1 MVSSINSVPDI
12 DQYASIWMYTAQKE
26 KRAEVKILQRA
37 VIPFHCRQQSVVE
50 VRRIDFLETDDVRIQ
65 VPKFL
70 HQQTMAV
77 VLTQELSRC
86 VAVFCSTPDAVAL
99 SQDVVTDHAKTVAR
113 SSTISRYGGVGNIG
127 SVQNPW

>member
-26 KRAEVKILQRA
+26 KRAEAKIPQRA
-37 VIPFHCRQQSVVE
+37 VIPFHCRKQSVVE
-50 VRRIDFLETDDVRIQ
+50 VRRIDFLETDDVSIQ